1 MSFLKNFLG
10 GEKMFVR
17 SFKIE
22 NLEKWS
28 DFQRLAKKLRVSRSY
43 LIRKLIDF
51 ALKNPELVETII
63 EEGGEA

>member
-1 MSFLKNFLG
+1 
-10 GEKMFVR
+10 MFVR

-63 EEGGEA
+63 EEGDGA